1 MMVAM
6 SATNTNFERTS
17 LRKKERLSVHAK
29 KRCSQ
34 RGISPES
41 VRLVKAFGEP
51 EFDGRGGVRYLMTA
65 EAMARLALVVGRT
78 QKLDALA
85 GMYVVVSAD
94 DETVITTSFRH

>member
-1 MMVAM
+1 MPV
-6 SATNTNFERTS
+6 TNMNRERNS
-17 LRKKERLSVHAK
+17 LRNKERMSVHAK

-34 RGISPES
+34 RGISAES
-41 VRLVKAFGEP
+41 ARLVKAFGEP

-65 EAMARLALVVGRT
+65 EAMARLSAVVGRT